1 MRVWE
6 RCPLP
11 WQLGGRMGTGEGW
24 GGGIHACCTAG
35 SATVCVCVCD
45 SVFLCVFV
53 LYVMMCKAIVKG
65 RGEGGLKPPPK
76 KKFWTS
82 IL

>member
-1 MRVWE
+1 MCVVQWRI
-6 RCPLP
+6 
-11 WQLGGRMGTGEGW
+11 QDLGGGDISESVGEMSSPVAARRWDGK

-65 RGEGGLKPPPK
+65 RGGA
-76 KKFWTS
+76 
-82 IL
+82 